1 LSSCISSS
9 ERLLANKITS
19 LDRTSGKYHS
29 LILEYCTSLL
39 QPGAI
44 VAVEDKYRLVL
55 DKIKKLWVKS
65 EKETGLF
72 DTVEKFEDVLKDMR
86 DRDYRDDFIHSFNV
100 FLLGY
105 YILNRLDMTQS
116 ESQSNDVDLSWMLA
130 ATFHDVAYTIQD
142 MEVWIN
148 QLIWEFLGINPKLS
162 INVAQ
167 ILPITYPDFMKI
179 ISSWHK
185 GQFQT
190 ASEYYLVNSIDWTF
204 LNEMNTSLTEGKD
217 HGVLGALILAHLLA
231 IRHGFLPR
239 EGFHGNF
246 LYNHVPACHAISAH
260 HMSAVKV
267 SFEKHPLAFLL
278 ILCDELQ
285 DESRPRAPGKR
296 EESDTVKLLDIEVTR
311 ANLSTVNKRPRI
323 TVKIEASEEKQKN
336 LVDTLRKRLVEA
348 DPETLVIKNADDRI
362 IFPCL

>member
-1 LSSCISSS
+1 MSGCVSFS
-9 ERLLANKITS
+9 EKLLANKITS

-44 VAVEDKYRLVL
+44 ASEEDKYKLVL

-72 DTVEKFEDVLKDMR
+72 DTVEKFEEVLKGMR
-86 DRDYRDDFIHSFNV
+86 DRDYRDHFIHSFNV

-116 ESQSNDVDLSWMLA
+116 ESMSNDVDLSWMLA
-130 ATFHDVAYTIQD
+130 ATFHDVAYTIQE
-142 MEVWIN
+142 MEFWVN
-148 QLIWEFLGINPKLS
+148 QLIWEFLGINPNLS

-185 GQFQT
+185 GHCQS
-190 ASEYYLVNSIDWTF
+190 ALEYYRIDSIDWTF
-204 LNEMNTSLTEGKD
+204 LNEMNASLTQRKD
-217 HGVLGALILAHLLA
+217 HGVLGALMLAHLLA

-239 EGFHGNF
+239 EGVYGNF
-246 LYNHVPACHAISAH
+246 LYNHVPACHAISVH

-285 DESRPRAPGKR
+285 DEGRPRARGKR
-296 EESDTVKLLDIEVTR
+296 EESDTIKLVDIEVIR
-311 ANLSTVNKRPRI
+311 ANLSSTNKPPRI
-323 TVKIEASEEKQKN
+323 TVKIEASEQKQKSF
-336 LVDTLRKRLVEA
+336 VDTLRERLVEA
-348 DPETLVIKNADDRI
+348 DPETLVIKNADDKI
-362 IFPCL
+362 IFPGL